1 MAFSKIGAYQYYTS
15 IGDTETASKYSS
27 TDAYGTINNPMV
39 IRNIY
44 EFSNTSMDDINKDE
58 FYMIMVDDINM
69 DDYPELDKLYSN
81 PFQNAIVIESYGKSV
96 HIDFNGYC
104 IRNLLVRNYTFNT
117 QSKYAFIK
125 FYVKGYENVTLYLDN
140 VRIENFVISN
150 FTTTTTTS
158 MDYSL
163 FWNTAG
169 NIVINN
175 MYVSIYH
182 NRDKSLAI
190 SGRYN
195 MFSLC
200 LPVDS
205 YTTKIFNLY
214 TKFSGNI
221 NKATRYDGNN
231 NSLLYIHNKMKIYD
245 WTIDFRDFYW
255 IDTYPSGDDNLLY
268 NDSANIDTVH
278 IVGKLNY
285 TRSNSSGNG
294 KQKRCVSI
302 LGGSTVTNVLC
313 DAEINHVNK
322 ESSDNISSYYLYDIV
337 TAFNSSSSFINK
349 DKVKFSESYS
359 KIGDSIKCTTEQL
372 KDPAFLTQNGL
383 VFMQT

>member
-27 TDAYGTINNPMV
+27 TDAYGTVNNPMV

-44 EFSNTSMDDINKDE
+44 EFGNSAYTEITQEN
-58 FYMIMVDDINM
+58 FYMIMVSDINM
-69 DDYPELDKLYSN
+69 DDYPELDKLYSQ
-81 PFQNAIVIESYGKSV
+81 FFMNAIVLHTQHPV

-104 IRNLLVRNYTFNT
+104 IRNLIVRNFTFST
-117 QSKYAFIK
+117 QSNYSFIK
-125 FYVKGYENVTLYLDN
+125 FSIENDKNNVAVYLDN

-158 MDYSL
+158 IDYSL

-190 SGRYN
+190 QDRYN

-200 LPVDS
+200 IPVNG

-221 NKATRYDGNN
+221 NKATRYGGNN

-255 IDTYPSGDDNLLY
+255 IDIYPSGDDNLLY

>member
-27 TDAYGTINNPMV
+27 TDAYGTANNPMV

-44 EFSNTSMDDINKDE
+44 EFSNTSMDDINKNE

-81 PFQNAIVIESYGKSV
+81 PFQNAIVIESYGNSV

-104 IRNLLVRNYTFNT
+104 IRNLLVRNFTFNT

-158 MDYSL
+158 IDYSL

-200 LPVDS
+200 IPVNG
-205 YTTKIFNLY
+205 YTTKRFNLY
-214 TKFSGNI
+214 KKVSGNI
-221 NKATRYDGNN
+221 NKATAYNKDN
-231 NSLLYIHNKMKIYD
+231 NSLLYIHDKMKIYD

-255 IDTYPSGDDNLLY
+255 IDTYPASADNLLY
-268 NDSANIDTVH
+268 INSANIDTVH

-285 TRSNSSGNG
+285 IRSDSGGNG
-294 KQKRCVSI
+294 SATIYVCI
-302 LGGSTVTNVLC
+302 LNGSTVTNILC
-313 DAEINHVNK
+313 DAEINHINK
-322 ESSDNISSYYLYDIV
+322 ETPARISGSKFYDILFV
-337 TAFNSSSSFINK
+337 FNSSSFINK
-349 DKVKFSESYS
+349 DKVKFSEEYS
-359 KIGDSIKCTTEQL
+359 RIGDSIKCTTEQL

>member
-27 TDAYGTINNPMV
+27 TDAYGTVNNPMV

-44 EFSNTSMDDINKDE
+44 EFGNTAYTEIQITN
-58 FYMIMVDDINM
+58 FYMIMVSDINM
-69 DDYPELDKLYSN
+69 DDYPELDKLYSQ
-81 PFQNAIVIESYGKSV
+81 FFMNAIVLHTQYPV

-104 IRNLLVRNYTFNT
+104 IRNLIVRNFTFKT
-117 QSKYAFIK
+117 QSNYSFIK
-125 FYVKGYENVTLYLDN
+125 FSIENNKNNVAVYLDN

-158 MDYSL
+158 MNYSL

-169 NIVINN
+169 NIIINN

-221 NKATRYDGNN
+221 NKATRYDGDK
-231 NSLLYIHNKMKIYD
+231 NSLLYIHDKMKIYD

-255 IDTYPSGDDNLLY
+255 IDRYPTNDDNLLY

-337 TAFNSSSSFINK
+337 TAFNSSSFINK

-359 KIGDSIKCTTEQL
+359 RIGDSVKCTTEQL
-372 KDPAFLTQNGL
+372 KDPAFLTENGL

>member
-27 TDAYGTINNPMV
+27 TDAYGTVNNPMV

-44 EFSNTSMDDINKDE
+44 EFGNTAYTEIQITN
-58 FYMIMVDDINM
+58 FYMIMVSDINM
-69 DDYPELDKLYSN
+69 DDYPELDKLYSQ
-81 PFQNAIVIESYGKSV
+81 FFMNAIVLHTQYPV

-104 IRNLLVRNYTFNT
+104 IRNLIVRNFTFKT
-117 QSKYAFIK
+117 QSKYSFIK
-125 FYVKGYENVTLYLDN
+125 FSIENDKNNVTVYLDN

-158 MDYSL
+158 MNYSL

-175 MYVSIYH
+175 MHVSIYH

-190 SGRYN
+190 QDRYN

-231 NSLLYIHNKMKIYD
+231 NSLLYIHNKMKICD

-337 TAFNSSSSFINK
+337 TAFNSSSFINK

>member
-1 MAFSKIGAYQYYTS
+1 MAFSEIGAYQYYTS

-27 TDAYGTINNPMV
+27 TDGYGTINIPVV

-44 EFSNTSMDDINKDE
+44 EFGNSTSSEIAYDH
-58 FYMIMVDDINM
+58 FYMIMVSDINM

-81 PFQNAIVIESYGKSV
+81 PFQNAIILHIEASV

-104 IRNLLVRNYTFNT
+104 IRNLIVRNFTFKT
-117 QSKYAFIK
+117 QSNYAFIK
-125 FYVKGYENVTLYLDN
+125 FYASYGRSTVYLDN

-158 MDYSL
+158 MNYSL
-163 FWNTAG
+163 FWNYGG
-169 NIVINN
+169 NTVINN

-190 SGRYN
+190 QDRYN
-195 MFSLC
+195 MFSSC

-231 NSLLYIHNKMKIYD
+231 NSLLYIHNKMKICD

-294 KQKRCVSI
+294 KQKRNVCV

-359 KIGDSIKCTTEQL
+359 KIGHSIKCTTEQL

>member
-44 EFSNTSMDDINKDE
+44 EFGNSNSSEIAYDH
-58 FYMIMVDDINM
+58 FYMIMVSDINM

-81 PFQNAIVIESYGKSV
+81 PFQNAIILHMEGSV
-96 HIDFNGYC
+96 HIDFNGCC
-104 IRNLLVRNYTFNT
+104 IRNLIVRNFTFNT
-117 QSKYAFIK
+117 QSNYAFIK
-125 FYVKGYENVTLYLDN
+125 FYATYGRSTVYLDN

-158 MDYSL
+158 MNYSL
-163 FWNTAG
+163 FWNYGG
-169 NIVINN
+169 NTVINN

-190 SGRYN
+190 QDRYN

>member
-27 TDAYGTINNPMV
+27 TDAYGTVNNPMV

-44 EFSNTSMDDINKDE
+44 EFSNTAYTEIQITN
-58 FYMIMVDDINM
+58 FYMIMVNDINM
-69 DDYPELDKLYSN
+69 DDYPELDKLYSH
-81 PFQNAIVIESYGKSV
+81 PFMNAIILHTQYPV

-104 IRNLLVRNYTFNT
+104 IRNLIVRNFTFST
-117 QSKYAFIK
+117 QSNYSFIK
-125 FYVKGYENVTLYLDN
+125 FSIENNKNNVAVYLDN

-158 MDYSL
+158 MQYSL

-169 NIVINN
+169 NIIINN
-175 MYVSIYH
+175 MYVSFYH

-190 SGRYN
+190 RNRYN

-200 LPVDS
+200 LPVNS

-221 NKATRYDGNN
+221 NKATAYNADN
-231 NSLLYIHNKMKIYD
+231 NSLLYIHDKMRIYD

-255 IDTYPSGDDNLLY
+255 IDTYPANPDNLLY
-268 NDSANIDTVH
+268 INSANIDTVH

-285 TRSNSSGNG
+285 IRSDSGGNG
-294 KQKRCVSI
+294 YATRYVCI
-302 LGGSTVTNVLC
+302 LNGSTVTNILC
-313 DAEINHVNK
+313 DAEINHINK
-322 ESSDNISSYYLYDIV
+322 ETPARISGSKFYDILF
-337 TAFNSSSSFINK
+337 AFNSSSFINK
-349 DKVKFSESYS
+349 DKVKFSEEYS

>member
-27 TDAYGTINNPMV
+27 TDAYGTVNNPMV

-44 EFSNTSMDDINKDE
+44 EFSNTNYMDVNQND
-58 FYMIMVDDINM
+58 FYMIMVKDINM

-81 PFQNAIVIESYGKSV
+81 PFQNAIVIESYGCRV

-104 IRNLLVRNYTFNT
+104 IRNLLVRNFTFQT
-117 QSKYAFIK
+117 QSNYAFIK
-125 FYVKGYENVTLYLDN
+125 FTDKGYDNTTLYLDN
-140 VRIENFVISN
+140 VKIENFVISN

-158 MDYSL
+158 MNYSL
-163 FWNTAG
+163 FWNSRG

-190 SGRYN
+190 TGRYN

-200 LPVDS
+200 IPVEG

-221 NKATRYDGNN
+221 NKNNGYNEGNQ
-231 NSLLYIHNKMKIYD
+231 NSLLYVHSRMRIYD

-255 IDTYPSGDDNLLY
+255 IDTNPAGADNLLY
-268 NDSANIDTVH
+268 INSANIDTVH

-285 TRSNSSGNG
+285 IRSNSGGNG
-294 KQKRCVSI
+294 TPARYVCI
-302 LGGSTVTNVLC
+302 LNGSTVTNILC
-313 DAEINHVNK
+313 DAEINHTNK
-322 ESSDNISSYYLYDIV
+322 EKPDHISSSNLYDILFV
-337 TAFNSSSSFINK
+337 FNSSSFINK

-372 KDPAFLTQNGL
+372 KDPAFLTENGL